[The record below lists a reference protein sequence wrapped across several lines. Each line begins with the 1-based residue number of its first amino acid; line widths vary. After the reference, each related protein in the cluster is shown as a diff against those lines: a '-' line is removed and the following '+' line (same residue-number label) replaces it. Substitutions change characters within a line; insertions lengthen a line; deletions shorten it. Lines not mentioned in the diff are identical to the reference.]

1 MKNPRHAGILAILVL
16 AVPLLGQGVRRPVWA
31 GQFYGAN
38 PDQLSRHLDDM
49 LAWVESRPAPAPAPI
64 AFIVP
69 HAGYVYS
76 GLVAAHAYKMM
87 QGLDIS
93 TVVVMGV
100 AHRHAFQGASIYG
113 KGGYASPLGIISVDE
128 SLADSLAAA
137 TGFGFVPA
145 AHREEHSIEVQVPF
159 IQKVLPRAKIVPVL
173 LGLPS
178 RNSTQR
184 LAEALAEVL
193 PGKNAMIL
201 VSTDMS
207 HYLSKAD
214 ANALDSQTIR
224 LLQNHDVD
232 ALIKKVAN
240 QENIMC
246 GGAGVVAAL
255 LYAARLGRPHTEV
268 LKYADS
274 SAAGGDEQR
283 VVGYLAAAIYALPDE
298 SDGLLAPSA
307 RQELLSLA
315 RAAVELM
322 VRENQILEHRVQ
334 DPGLHSF
341 QGAFVT
347 LKKHGS
353 LRGCIGFTE
362 AIAPLYQTVTMA
374 AVYAATRDHR
384 FPPVQ
389 ASELKD
395 LAIEI
400 SVLTPPRRIRNPR
413 QIEVGKH
420 GLIISRGER
429 RGILLPQ
436 VPVENHWDRDTFL
449 QQACLKAGLPKYA
462 WRWAEIYVFE
472 AQVFH

>member
-1 MKNPRHAGILAILVL
+1 MKNLLRVLVAIIPLLAG
-16 AVPLLGQGVRRPVWA
+16 PMLGQGVRRPVCA
-31 GQFYGAN
+31 GSYYDAL

-49 LAWVESRPAPAPAPI
+49 LAWVESRPAPAPAPV

-76 GLVAAHAYKMM
+76 GVVAAHAYRMM
-87 QGLDIS
+87 QGRDIK
-93 TVVVMGV
+93 TVVVLGV
-100 AHRHAFQGASIYG
+100 AHRHAFQGISIYAQ
-113 KGGYASPLGIISVDE
+113 GGYATPLGTVSVDE
-128 SLADSLAAA
+128 SLAASLTAA
-137 TGFGFVPA
+137 TGFGYVPA

-173 LGLPS
+173 LGLPTRDS
-178 RNSTQR
+178 MQR
-184 LAEALAEVL
+184 LATALAEFL
-193 PGKNAMIL
+193 PGKNALIV

-214 ANALDSQTIR
+214 ANTLDSQTIR
-224 LLQNHDVD
+224 LIQNQDIE
-232 ALIKKVAN
+232 ALAKKVTN
-240 QENIMC
+240 HENIMC
-246 GGAGVVAAL
+246 GGAGVVTAL
-255 LYAARLGRPHTEV
+255 LYAARLGRPRTEI

-274 SAAGGDEQR
+274 SAAGGDEKK
-283 VVGYLAAAIYALPDE
+283 VVGYLSAAIYALPDE
-298 SDGLLAPSA
+298 DDGFLAAPA
-307 RQELLSLA
+307 RQELLRLA

-322 VRENQILEHRVQ
+322 VRENQILQ
-334 DPGLHSF
+334 PQTQNSGLHTPK
-341 QGAFVT
+341 GAFVT
-347 LKKHGS
+347 LKKHGR

-384 FPPVQ
+384 FSPVQ
-389 ASELKD
+389 VSELKD
-395 LAIEI
+395 LEIEI
-400 SVLTPPRRIRNPR
+400 SVLTPPRLINGPH

-429 RGILLPQ
+429 RGLLLPQ

-449 QQACLKAGLPKYA
+449 QQACLKAGLPRYA